1 MGIACGADSHRSF
14 EILLEIYEIDAP
26 YFDEEYYSDISGDNS
41 HPEQDIPEDH
51 EPDTATAPKNNK
63 PITNISVQK
72 KLAQT
77 DTTEQRIRIL
87 QNFSIETL
95 YKLAEKEFIKID
107 KRLSKEKLITK
118 IAEEIEWRFEEADE
132 EKEIF
137 IGLNKSIAQI
147 DSPLI
152 NYRKEYIN
160 AKNKISVQSPATAP
174 QPEPK
179 PETAPAQEAEKV
191 TQPAQVTAPTI
202 KQEAKPV
209 KTAKPATPKTRKIN
223 KDLQVMQEIINEID
237 ALTPEEIISDQ
248 DKLNI
253 LCEDLC
259 AVLSGMKKAQI
270 LEFAAQR
277 KISLLS
283 LQHFKK
289 KTIKDIAGYI
299 CKKLAMLK
307 TIEAQQALTPKTNK
321 PVEPQISHVA
331 RTSEP
336 SKRIIP
342 LHACLADKSY

>member
-51 EPDTATAPKNNK
+51 ESD
-63 PITNISVQK
+63 
-72 KLAQT
+72 
-77 DTTEQRIRIL
+77 
-87 QNFSIETL
+87 
-95 YKLAEKEFIKID
+95 
-107 KRLSKEKLITK
+107 
-118 IAEEIEWRFEEADE
+118 
-132 EKEIF
+132 
-137 IGLNKSIAQI
+137 
-147 DSPLI
+147 
-152 NYRKEYIN
+152 
-160 AKNKISVQSPATAP
+160 
-174 QPEPK
+174 
-179 PETAPAQEAEKV
+179 TAPAQEAEKV